1 MNVPLVAHVRLSL
14 LLMTNISASLS
25 LPTAQLSPLVFA
37 SAPTSPLA
45 QPGDAQA
52 SSPAVGRDDHDIEHE
67 TLLNSLVQ
75 TIQHFFGGITSIFSG
90 VEDPRVAAKCDYPLT
105 PLLATGLMMF
115 ICRLGARRQI
125 ALRLRNSRGK
135 RKMKALFGVE
145 AVPHGDTLNGA
156 IKQLDPD
163 QMQEVICA
171 MVEKLIRNKVLDRYR
186 FLGRFVIA
194 VDGTGLWT
202 FSERHC
208 EHCLTKTHGNQT
220 VYYHNT
226 LEAKLVTTDGFAFSL
241 MTEFI
246 ENNEPKPTKQDCEL
260 RAFYRLAERLKK
272 RFPRLSF
279 LITLD
284 GLYAVGPV
292 FGLCDD
298 LGWKYL
304 AVLKDGSLTSVNR
317 EFASLSKL
325 QPENRITVRRDNRV
339 EEFSWVNDID
349 YTDTEGLAHK
359 LHVLQCDR
367 TDTSTSKIK
376 TSTHRWV
383 GNVKIS
389 QDRAMIVAD
398 EGGWP
403 RWKIENEGF
412 NVQKTGY
419 GLEHAYS
426 KDPIAAKIFYFLL
439 QIAHMISQLL
449 ERGSLLR
456 KSFPNGLGS
465 SQNLAHGLL
474 EAWRN
479 LSVWTAEALSQL
491 FQLRIQI
498 RFDST

>member
-1 MNVPLVAHVRLSL
+1 MINMNGILPPEALFPTV
-14 LLMTNISASLS
+14 ISASV
-25 LPTAQLSPLVFA
+25 P
-37 SAPTSPLA
+37 APPLA
-45 QPGDAQA
+45 LPGGGHTP
-52 SSPAVGRDDHDIEHE
+52 SPPVVWDEHDVEHE
-67 TLLNSLVQ
+67 ALLNSLVQ
-75 TIQHFFGGITSIFSG
+75 TIQHFFGGITSIFSA
-90 VEDPRVAAKCDYPLT
+90 VEDPRVAGKCDYPLT
-105 PLLATGLMMF
+105 PLLMTGVLMF

-125 ALRLRNSRGK
+125 ALRLRNSRGT
-135 RKMKALFGVE
+135 RKMKVLFGVE
-145 AVPHGDTLNGA
+145 AVPHGDTINDAFERLE
-156 IKQLDPD
+156 PD
-163 QMQEVICA
+163 QVQEVVCS

-202 FSERHC
+202 FTARHC

-246 ENNEPKPTKQDCEL
+246 ENNGPNQTKQDCEL

-272 RFPRLSF
+272 RFPRLSLLF
-279 LITLD
+279 TLD

-292 FGLCDD
+292 FDLCDRFD
-298 LGWKYL
+298 WKYL
-304 AVLKDGSLTSVNR
+304 AVLKDESLKSVNR

-325 QPENRITVRRDNRV
+325 QPENRITVRRDKRV
-339 EEFSWVNDID
+339 EKFSWVNDID
-349 YTDTEGLAHK
+349 YTDTDGLAHK
-359 LHVLQCDR
+359 VHVLQCDR
-367 TDTSTSKIK
+367 TDTSTSKTK

-389 QDRAMIVAD
+389 QDRAMDVAE
-398 EGGWP
+398 EGGWI

-412 NVQKTGY
+412 NEQKNRGY

-426 KDPIAAKIFYFLL
+426 KNHIAAKVFYFLL

-449 ERGSLLR
+449 EKGSLLR
-456 KSFPNGLGS
+456 KSFPKGLGS
-465 SQNLAHGLL
+465 AKNLAHGLL

-491 FQLRIQI
+491 LQVRIQI
-498 RFDST
+498 RLDST